1 MTSSLMKQQQ
11 PGAIAAP
18 VWTQEQRDLIRKTI
32 CPPNTTDLEFEF
44 FVTWCAQTGLN
55 PMLKQAWL
63 VPRKQKNPSNG
74 RYEEKMEPQVAEI
87 GMRARA
93 DEMPDY
99 RGISGDAVYEGDEFM
114 VDAEAGTVVHKYSL
128 TARKAAGNKL
138 LGAWARVRRENR
150 EPSLAFLPLESRIQT
165 YWDNDKKQHVVT
177 AFWAKDPAGQIS
189 KCARAHVLRLAYP
202 NVFAGQYIEGEAPR
216 EEIEVNDP
224 PAPAGASA
232 SEELEAR
239 LRGKLKVVPVKYEVL
254 PKEKPLASDTTIPWE
269 DPKEQSKKAEAA
281 VADAIKSVESN
292 GLGHTRERQ
301 EPKKEEA
308 KPKPAKKDEPKDAAK
323 KSDLPITHLRFGK
336 AAGTLLAD
344 CSTIELEE
352 AIDVAKRGIA
362 SLGNEKPRWLDSTLE
377 GIKAAQAEIARR
389 AQADSD
395 DSDVPREEPS
405 PPEPGSEASLFGG
418 SPP

>member
-128 TARKAAGNKL
+128 SARKAAGNKL

-150 EPSLAFLPLESRIQT
+150 EPSLAFITLESRIQT
-165 YWDNDKKQHVVT
+165 YWDNDKKQHVAT
-177 AFWAKDPAGQIS
+177 PFWVKDPAGQIS

-202 NVFAGQYIEGEAPR
+202 NVFAGQYIEGEAPPR

-232 SEELEAR
+232 SDELEAR
-239 LRGKLKVVPVKYEVL
+239 LRNKLKVVPVKYDVL
-254 PKEKPLASDTTIPWE
+254 PQQKPLASDTTIPWE
-269 DPKEQSKKAEAA
+269 DVKQPSQAQQVATAA
-281 VADAIKSVESN
+281 VAAA
-292 GLGHTRERQ
+292 LGSIERIEQ
-301 EPKKEEA
+301 KAEPEPKKEE
-308 KPKPAKKDEPKDAAK
+308 PKPAKKKEEAK

-344 CSTIELEE
+344 CSTVELEE

-362 SLGNEKPRWLDSTLE
+362 SLGNEKPRWLDSTIE

-389 AQADSD
+389 AQE
-395 DSDVPREEPS
+395 DSDVPGEEPS
-405 PPEPGSEASLFGG
+405 PPEPGSEG
-418 SPP
+418 

>member
-63 VPRKQKNPSNG
+63 VPRKQKNPSTG

-128 TARKAAGNKL
+128 SARKAAGNKL

-150 EPSLAFLPLESRIQT
+150 EPSLAFISLESRIQT
-165 YWDNDKKQHVVT
+165 YWDNDKKQHVAT
-177 AFWAKDPAGQIS
+177 PFWVKDPAGQIS

-202 NVFAGQYIEGEAPR
+202 NVFAGQYIEGEAPPR

-239 LRGKLKVVPVKYEVL
+239 LRDKLKVVPVKYDAL
-254 PKEKPLASDTTIPWE
+254 PQQKPLASDTTIPWE
-269 DPKEQSKKAEAA
+269 DPKEAEAA
-281 VADAIKSVESN
+281 VSEALKAVESKA
-292 GLGHTRERQ
+292 EQ
-301 EPKKEEA
+301 AQPKKEEA
-308 KPKPAKKDEPKDAAK
+308 KPAKKKEEPKEAK

-344 CSTIELEE
+344 CSTVELEE

-389 AQADSD
+389 AQE
-395 DSDVPREEPS
+395 DSDVPGEEPS
-405 PPEPGSEASLFGG
+405 PPEPGSEG
-418 SPP
+418 

>member
-63 VPRKQKNPSNG
+63 VPRKQKNPSTG

-128 TARKAAGNKL
+128 SARKAAGNKL

-150 EPSLAFLPLESRIQT
+150 EPSLAFISLESRIQT
-165 YWDNDKKQHVVT
+165 YWDNDKKQHVT
-177 AFWAKDPAGQIS
+177 TPFWLKDPAGQIS

-202 NVFAGQYIEGEAPR
+202 NVFAGQYIEGEAPPR

-239 LRGKLKVVPVKYEVL
+239 LRGKLKVVPVKYDVL

-281 VADAIKSVESN
+281 VSEALNAVES
-292 GLGHTRERQ
+292 
-301 EPKKEEA
+301 KAKEEA
-308 KPKPAKKDEPKDAAK
+308 KPAKKKEDPKEAK

-344 CSTIELEE
+344 CSTVELEE

-389 AQADSD
+389 AQE
-395 DSDVPREEPS
+395 DSDVPGEEPS
-405 PPEPGSEASLFGG
+405 PPEPGSEG
-418 SPP
+418 

>member
-63 VPRKQKNPSNG
+63 VPRKQKNPSTG

-128 TARKAAGNKL
+128 SARKAAGNKL

-150 EPSLAFLPLESRIQT
+150 EPSLAFITLESRIQT
-165 YWDNDKKQHVVT
+165 YWDNDKKQHVT
-177 AFWAKDPAGQIS
+177 TPFWLKDPAGQIS

-202 NVFAGQYIEGEAPR
+202 NVFAGQYIEGEAPPR

-239 LRGKLKVVPVKYEVL
+239 LRGKLKVVPVKYDVL

-269 DPKEQSKKAEAA
+269 DPKEQTKERWEKASAA
-281 VADAIKSVESN
+281 VAEAMKAVEAKEAESK
-292 GLGHTRERQ
+292 
-301 EPKKEEA
+301 PKKEEA
-308 KPKPAKKDEPKDAAK
+308 KPAKKKEEPKEAK
-323 KSDLPITHLRFGK
+323 KIDLPITHLRFGK

-344 CSTIELEE
+344 CSTVELEE

-389 AQADSD
+389 AQE
-395 DSDVPREEPS
+395 DSDVPGEEPS
-405 PPEPGSEASLFGG
+405 PPEPGSEG
-418 SPP
+418 